1 MAGAAFGRLH
11 EAPPFA
17 PFSNM
22 SYMMQRLSVT
32 VLTAAQSKVRSS
44 RVAAVFIGDTGHIW
58 FIICHDFFFK
68 PT

>member
-32 VLTAAQSKVRSS
+32 VVTDRELDSS
-44 RVAAVFIGDTGHIW
+44 SVQG
-58 FIICHDFFFK
+58 
-68 PT
+68 